1 MEELDH
7 LDDGRSERATDEG
20 NGAELMKD
28 SLFALEIGI
37 IFFPFST
44 AELGGLCNFIAHE

>member
-7 LDDGRSERATDEG
+7 LDDGRSER
-20 NGAELMKD
+20 AELMKD